1 MLLDTLDP
9 EVDTFVLVRTARTA
23 EPCFLAPASRLVL
36 SRMVDLPEDDCLSNN
51 GRSVES
57 VPPSALPSL
66 SLDREAVRSREVDL
80 TRDVRTSPEY
90 WLP

>member
-36 SRMVDLPEDDCLSNN
+36 SRMVDLPEDDCLSSN

-57 VPPSALPSL
+57 LPPSALPSL
-66 SLDREAVRSREVDL
+66 SLDCEVVRSREVDL

-90 WLP
+90 WLL